1 VSPKTANNL
10 PARVATAIGMVLAVA
25 IGTKI
30 AWQMLAP
37 LVPELIVLFILAVI
51 YGLAFSRFHR

>member
-1 VSPKTANNL
+1 MSPKATSNL
-10 PARVATAIGMVLAVA
+10 LGKVATAIGMVLAVA

-37 LVPELIVLFILAVI
+37 LVPELIVLFVLAVV
-51 YGLAFSRFHR
+51 YGLAFSRFRR